1 MFMLRFE
8 LMRPGR
14 LAMAALAAAMLL
26 TNGQAHA
33 QTLAP
38 TTATGIGVWYQPN
51 APAAKDLWQPNDPGE
66 RLFLK
71 IIVRDPT
78 GVPVA
83 GAQAELW
90 QANGDGVVQANRYR
104 TRLRTAADGSVAV
117 STALPGYIWRARHI
131 HVMVTHPDYPQ
142 LITRILFLGDPLLA
156 EMAYPE
162 LAINLEQGNIDDQ
175 PALFGV
181 AEIIL
186 SPLGLSR

>member
-1 MFMLRFE
+1 MFMLRFD
-8 LMRPGR
+8 LMHPGR
-14 LAMAALAAAMLL
+14 LALTALAVAVLL
-26 TNGQAHA
+26 TGGYTHA

-38 TTATGIGVWYQPN
+38 TTATGIGVWYQSN

-71 IIVRDPT
+71 VIVRDPT
-78 GVPVA
+78 GTPVA
-83 GAQAELW
+83 NAQVESW
-90 QANGDGVVQANRYR
+90 QANGDGVVQADRYR
-104 TRLRTAADGSVAV
+104 TRLHTAADGSVAV

-131 HVMVTHPDYPQ
+131 HLMVTHPDYLP

-156 EMAYPE
+156 EMEYPE
-162 LAINLEQGNIDDQ
+162 LAINLEQGNKNDE

-186 SPLGLSR
+186 SP